1 MLLSRILNLPET
13 GISRQLMAL
22 GVLTTAATYQGLNV
36 IELGLIHG
44 ATSKAPAT
52 IPLKL
57 TSLGEVKGG
66 LHHKHLLQLPF
77 TKTDA
82 LGYSR
87 CFGVI
92 RARGEGQLGCIRWT
106 SVCNRTL
113 IIQMQ
118 YVVYSVNRT
127 NELVPMG

>member
-1 MLLSRILNLPET
+1 
-13 GISRQLMAL
+13 MAP
-22 GVLTTAATYQGLNV
+22 GVQTTVASYQGLRV

-44 ATSKAPAT
+44 ATSEALAT

-57 TSLGEVKGG
+57 TSLGKVKGG
-66 LHHKHLLQLPF
+66 LHHEHLLQHPF
-77 TKTDA
+77 TKADA
-82 LGYSR
+82 HGISR
-87 CFGVI
+87 CFGLI

-113 IIQMQ
+113 TIQLQ